1 MNIIDFH
8 FLRKKLESIFLPMN
22 FGRKDLEVTRYGAII
37 KMMNKIDIFDK
48 YAEEYDKWFDAH
60 IWVYQSEVRAVKML
74 LPQSGNSVEIG
85 TGTGRFS
92 IPFGIRIGVEPS
104 GAMAKI
110 ARSRGITVYD
120 AKAENLPFD
129 DNAFDFVLMVTTI
142 CFLEDPLQALKE
154 IRRILRPAGKIIIGM
169 LDKDS
174 PLGKLYEMKKND
186 SKFFRYAD
194 FYTVKQVLAWLKIAG
209 YNDIHILQT
218 IFHKPEEITALEPI
232 RDGYGEGLFVVI
244 SAQKEETIPR
254 R

>member
-1 MNIIDFH
+1 
-8 FLRKKLESIFLPMN
+8 
-22 FGRKDLEVTRYGAII
+22 
-37 KMMNKIDIFDK
+37 MMNRNNVFEK
-48 YAEEYDKWFDAH
+48 YAEEYDEWFDVH
-60 IWVYQSEVRAVKML
+60 PWVYQSEVQAVKML
-74 LPQSGNSVEIG
+74 LPQIGKGIEIG

-92 IPFGIRIGVEPS
+92 VPFGITIGVEPS

-120 AKAENLPFD
+120 ANAENLPFD
-129 DNAFDFVLMVTTI
+129 NNAFDFVLMVTTI

-154 IRRILRPAGKIIIGM
+154 IGRILRPAGKIIIGM

-194 FYTVKQVLAWLKIAG
+194 FYTVKKVFEWLKIAG

-232 RDGYGEGLFVVI
+232 IDGYGEGLFVVI
-244 SAQKEETIPR
+244 SAQKEETISR

>member
-1 MNIIDFH
+1 
-8 FLRKKLESIFLPMN
+8 
-22 FGRKDLEVTRYGAII
+22 
-37 KMMNKIDIFDK
+37 MMNQNNVFEK
-48 YAEEYDKWFDAH
+48 YAEEYDKWFDVH
-60 IWVYQSEVRAVKML
+60 PWVYQSEVQAVKML
-74 LPQSGNSVEIG
+74 LPQSGKGVEIG

-92 IPFGIRIGVEPS
+92 IPFGITIGVEPS
-104 GAMAKI
+104 GAMAEI
-110 ARSRGITVYD
+110 AKNKGMTIYN
-120 AKAENLPFD
+120 AKAENLPFG

-154 IRRILRPAGKIIIGM
+154 IGRILRPAGKIIIGM

-174 PLGKLYEMKKND
+174 HLGKLYEMKKND

-194 FYTVKQVLAWLKIAG
+194 FYTVKQVFEWPKIAG

-244 SAQKEETIPR
+244 SAQKEEIISR